1 MKTILASALT
11 QTYVLYGA
19 SGVGKTKLL
28 ATAPKPA
35 ILDSNQGLLTIA
47 GRPEY
52 AHVHGESITTM
63 ADLDRAYDNFT
74 GTGKRDWSKKYLTIG
89 FDHFDDIQALVLDE
103 LGEKR
108 KSRDDRADPDEI
120 DQRTWGVMGSRLKRY
135 VRKFKSVPI
144 HKVLICG
151 ESEDRENGRM
161 RPSLQGQLKT
171 ALPYLVDH
179 IMYLR
184 EGKKGVRYLHLTSG
198 DEFIAKTRASWLT
211 PEQRKW
217 RVDEDNHTFLTDL
230 FALIAAGPSS
240 RRPTTNG

>member
-1 MKTILASALT
+1 MKAINSAALT

-35 ILDSNQGLLTIA
+35 ILDSNQSLLTIA

-52 AHVHGESITTM
+52 SHVHGEAVTSM

-74 GTGKRDWSKKYLTIG
+74 GTGRRDWSKKYSTIG
-89 FDHFDDIQALVLDE
+89 FDHFDDIQSLVLDE
-103 LGEKR
+103 LGER
-108 KSRDDRADPDEI
+108 RRERDDRADPDEI
-120 DQRTWGVMGSRLKRY
+120 DQRTWGIMGSRLKRY
-135 VRKFKSVPI
+135 LRKFKRVPI

-151 ESEDRENGRM
+151 EMEDRDNGRL
-161 RPSLQGQLKT
+161 RPSLQGQLKV
-171 ALPYLVDH
+171 AMPYLVDH

-184 EGKKGVRYLHLTSG
+184 IGKKGVRYLHLDST
-198 DEFIAKTRASWLT
+198 DEFYAKTRAWWLT

-217 RVDEDNHTFLTDL
+217 RVDENNHTFLTDL
-230 FALIAAGPSS
+230 FALIAAGPKSG
-240 RRPTTNG
+240 RAAQR